1 MEKARWEADGVF
13 RKRAVVAGEAD
24 FAAVKPVENLAVEE
38 RDGRRRREATVND
51 LLAGSRN

>member
-51 LLAGSRN
+51 LLAGSRD